1 MRLDG
6 KVAVVT
12 GAASGVGKA
21 TAELFVKEGAK
32 VVGVDL
38 KEGSMAEMKSTLGE
52 NFAEYYGDISLRS
65 TNEGMIDKAIEL
77 FGKIDILVNNAGIID
92 MSQPLD
98 HVEDSMWD
106 RVLKVNL
113 YGPMYASRYFTAL
126 KLKEGAPGSVVSTAS
141 VGGTAL
147 PISAGVSY
155 AASKAALIQMIRHA
169 AYFYRDNH
177 IRFNAIALGA
187 CMTGIGATFTN
198 PDPEGCRV
206 ANDITSL
213 ARLGQ
218 PEEVA
223 NVILHLASDE
233 ASYVNGAVV
242 TVDGGWSCI

>member
-38 KEGSMAEMKSTLGE
+38 KEGSMAEMKSALGE

-65 TNEGMIDKAIEL
+65 TNEGMIDKAIEI

-92 MSQPLD
+92 MNQPLD

-106 RVLKVNL
+106 KVLKVNL

-141 VGGTAL
+141 VGGTTL
-147 PISAGVSY
+147 PISAGVSLCHFK
-155 AASKAALIQMIRHA
+155 SR
-169 AYFYRDNH
+169 
-177 IRFNAIALGA
+177 A
-187 CMTGIGATFTN
+187 CSDDPPRGIFL
-198 PDPEGCRV
+198 
-206 ANDITSL
+206 S
-213 ARLGQ
+213 
-218 PEEVA
+218 
-223 NVILHLASDE
+223 
-233 ASYVNGAVV
+233 
-242 TVDGGWSCI
+242 